1 MTDLSKMSLAEL
13 KALRARVAGTA
24 APTAPATP
32 GPRPVASGDIMQQQI
47 GSPVYKDQAGKNLAN
62 EDAKLNAQAQAGVTE
77 GSATLERAKEIS
89 PLLKQTYTGPGAY
102 FGAIGSIPKSG
113 LQDLT
118 NLSTI
123 KRTGGKAIFGDLE
136 LLKGAISDKDVKF
149 LREQQLDPGK
159 TREENQRIVKLM
171 EWTGVRSKAYEGAL
185 NAWAN
190 RLGSPSAKNANGQ
203 SFIGWWADWS
213 EKNIPRPGISES
225 KPQGNARVKL
235 ISVEDVQ

>member
-1 MTDLSKMSLAEL
+1 MTDLSKMSLSEL

-24 APTAPATP
+24 MPAAPATP
-32 GPRPVASGDIMQQQI
+32 GPRPVFGGDIRQQQI
-47 GSPVYKDQAGKNLAN
+47 GNRVYNTQAAKDLAARDS
-62 EDAKLNAQAQAGVTE
+62 ELTSQAQAGALQ
-77 GSATLERAKEIS
+77 GSDTIDRAKEIS

-102 FGAIGSIPKSG
+102 FGALGSIPTSG

-118 NLSTI
+118 NLSTV
-123 KRTGGKAIFGDLE
+123 KRLGGKGVFGDLDK
-136 LLKGAISDKDVKF
+136 LKGAISDKDVKF
-149 LREQQLDPGK
+149 LREQQVDPGK

-225 KPQGNARVKL
+225 KPQGNSRIKL

>member
-1 MTDLSKMSLAEL
+1 MADLSKMSDQELLAIYRQR
-13 KALRARVAGTA
+13 KGI
-24 APTAPATP
+24 PATP
-32 GPRPVASGDIMQQQI
+32 GPRPVASGDIVQQQI
-47 GSPVYKDQAGKNLAN
+47 GSPVYKNRAGTNLA
-62 EDAKLNAQAQAGVTE
+62 DQDIKINAQAQQAVKE
-77 GSATLERAKEIS
+77 GSETIGRAKEIA
-89 PLLKQTYTGPGAY
+89 PLLEQTYTGPGAY
-102 FGAIGSIPKSG
+102 FGALGSIPKSG

-118 NLSTI
+118 NLSTV
-123 KRTGGKAIFGDLE
+123 KRLGGKAIFGDLE

-149 LREQQLDPGK
+149 LREQQVDPGK

-185 NAWAN
+185 NAWSN

-225 KPQGNARVKL
+225 KPQGNGRFKV